1 MFGGW
6 LADAY
11 IGRYNAIFGSLLVY
25 AVGALLMLP
34 VSASDVEYNRA
45 SRLLYFVI
53 ALVTIAFGTGG
64 IKANVSPFGAD
75 QVKQDGPRAIQTFF
89 NWFYFFINIGS
100 LLALTVIVWVQ
111 QVYSLFHGYVI
122 SAVTI
127 LLTVIIFTSARN
139 KYLNKPPGGSQLTE
153 TAKIIYETVKNRRT
167 PNVTTR
173 LDKVKRSFGGKFT
186 EAQVEDVKAFLR
198 VFPVFLLFIVFWA
211 IMSQVCPLFVLRIH
225 LPQMDKCIK
234 WSFFLLD
241 TDNMHT

>member
-11 IGRYNAIFGSLLVY
+11 VGRYNAIFGSLLVY

-34 VSASDVEYNRA
+34 VSASDVEYNKA
-45 SRLLYFVI
+45 SRLLYFAI

-167 PNVTTR
+167 PNVPTW

-234 WSFFLLD
+234 WSFFF
-241 TDNMHT
+241 TGHR

>member
-11 IGRYNAIFGSLLVY
+11 IGRYNAIFGSSLVY
-25 AVGALLMLP
+25 IVGTLLMLP
-34 VSASDVEYNRA
+34 VSTSDVQYNKA
-45 SRLLYFVI
+45 SRLVYFAI

-100 LLALTVIVWVQ
+100 LVAFTVIVWVQ
-111 QVYSLFHGYVI
+111 QVYSLFYGYI
-122 SAVTI
+122 ITAVSI
-127 LLTVIIFTSARN
+127 LFTVIIFTSARN

-153 TAKIIYETVKNRRT
+153 TAKIIYEAAVKNSCT
-167 PNVTTR
+167 PNVPTW
-173 LDKVKRSFGGKFT
+173 LDKAKRRFGGKFT

-211 IMSQVCPLFVLRIH
+211 IYAQVRPPFLLRIH
-225 LPQMDKCIK
+225 PAQMNKCMQ
-234 WSFFLLD
+234 WSIFFSIGQR
-241 TDNMHT
+241 

>member
-11 IGRYNAIFGSLLVY
+11 VGRYNAIFGSLLVY
-25 AVGALLMLP
+25 IIGTLLMLP
-34 VSASDVEYNRA
+34 ISTSDVEYNKA
-45 SRLLYFVI
+45 SRLVYFAI

-75 QVKQDGPRAIQTFF
+75 QVKQEARAIQTFF
-89 NWFYFFINIGS
+89 NWFYFFTNLGS

-111 QVYSLFHGYVI
+111 QMYSLYYGYVI
-122 SAVTI
+122 TAVSI

-153 TAKIIYETVKNRRT
+153 TARIIYEAVKNRRT
-167 PNVTTR
+167 PNVLTW
-173 LDKVKRSFGGKFT
+173 LDKAKRSFGGKFT

-198 VFPVFLLFIVFWA
+198 VFPVFLLFIVFW
-211 IMSQVCPLFVLRIH
+211 IICSQVCPLFLLRIH
-225 LPQMDKCIK
+225 SVQMDKCIQ
-234 WSFFLLD
+234 WSIFFLSD
-241 TDNMHT
+241 TESMYV